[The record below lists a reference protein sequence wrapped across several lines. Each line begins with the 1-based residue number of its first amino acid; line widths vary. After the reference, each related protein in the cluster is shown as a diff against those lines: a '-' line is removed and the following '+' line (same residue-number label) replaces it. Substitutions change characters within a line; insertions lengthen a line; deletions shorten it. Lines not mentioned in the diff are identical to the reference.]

1 MAIAVTAS
9 ASTGATSAG
18 TMTFSTIPAPSTASG
33 PAATKADPT
42 MLPMSACEDEEGR
55 PKYQVARFHAIAP
68 ISPAKT
74 IDGVIT
80 SAWTMPVAIVAATW
94 SDRNAPTKLRREASP
109 TATRGGIARVEIE
122 VATALAVSWKPFV
135 KSKISAVATT
145 ITTMISLPMGLAR
158 TRLGVLDDDALEDVR
173 HVLGR
178 VDRLLQA
185 L

>member
-1 MAIAVTAS
+1 
-9 ASTGATSAG
+9 
-18 TMTFSTIPAPSTASG
+18 MTFSTIPAPSTASG

-42 MLPMSACEDEEGR
+42 MPPISACEDDEGR

-109 TATRGGIARVEIE
+109 TATRGGIARAETD
-122 VATALAVSWKPFV
+122 VATALAVAGKPCV
-135 KSKISAVATT
+135 KANASAVPSTIQRTT
-145 ITTMISLPMGLAR
+145 SSIVLA
-158 TRLGVLDDDALEDVR
+158 VLDHHALED
-173 HVLGR
+173 GR
-178 VDRLLQA
+178 RARCRGDGLLDT
-185 L
+185 LE